1 MTVDAGDG
9 SALFFL
15 DLSAA
20 FDTVDH
26 EILLERLSNHC
37 GVTDTAAS
45 WFRSYLTGRTQVFCI
60 NGELSESSALLT
72 GVPQGAVAYLIFANP
87 LPSVFGV
94 TTFVMALVL
103 VNFPMTLDATSSSA
117 FFSVQLRR
125 RYPVTRFRYF
135 SRLPTTGSP
144 ATG

>member
-1 MTVDAGDG
+1 MD
-9 SALFFL
+9 LLCFFL

-60 NGELSESSALLT
+60 KGELSESSALLT

-87 LPSVFGV
+87 LPSVVGYDHLCNDINVSQFSDD
-94 TTFVMALVL
+94 TRCHIVL
-103 VNFPMTLDATSSSA
+103 P
-117 FFSVQLRR
+117 FFSVQLSRR
-125 RYPVTRFRYF
+125 LPVTRFRYF